1 MPEKVWVLENPIVK
15 SNRRDET
22 ATEMTESTGSGKN
35 PAVAAT
41 LSLLIWGM
49 GQFYN
54 RELKWGF
61 LFILLMANFYGIP
74 ALVIVYWNFLSPY
87 LETFQITRSGALMGT
102 EVFWMTGLIFWVSNV
117 LHAYYGADK
126 NRTKPFEGINHP
138 VLVTFCSFL
147 IPGWGQ
153 LLNGQPKKAFIFLIF
168 AAAGLAAVMV
178 PGSIFFIW
186 PMLVTIDDRI
196 AVEWMVVA
204 AVVIFPIVQLMWLV
218 GLYDAVKV
226 GLDPVKKEP
235 LRNRFEYAINRI
247 RIKGLARGVLPQ
259 MKVFLMLAS
268 FLALSL
274 ALGYFYFPL
283 NNYAQLLRSLEKATE
298 DRGMVLTPYLMDH
311 LLDTMAPNGSFYSED
326 RTKRSPHPSPAEK
339 RSMTR

>member
-1 MPEKVWVLENPIVK
+1 MPEKVWVLENPTIK
-15 SNRRDET
+15 SEKKDRT
-22 ATEMTESTGSGKN
+22 ATETTEPTGPGKN

-54 RELKWGF
+54 RELKLGF

-74 ALVIVYWNFLSPY
+74 ALVIVYWNFLTPY
-87 LETFQITRSGALMGT
+87 LETFHITRSDALMGT
-102 EVFWMTGLIFWVSNV
+102 EAFWLTGLIFWVSNV

-138 VLVTFCSFL
+138 VLVTLCSFL

-153 LLNGQPKKAFIFLIF
+153 LLNGQPKKAFFFLIF
-168 AAAGLAAVMV
+168 AAAGFAAVTAPV
-178 PGSIFFIW
+178 SIFFIW
-186 PMLVTIDDRI
+186 PMLATIDERI

-204 AVVIFPIVQLMWLV
+204 AAVIFPLVLLMWLV

-235 LRNRFEYAINRI
+235 LRNRIEYAINRI

-259 MKVFLMLAS
+259 MKVFLMLVL
-268 FLALSL
+268 FLGFTL

-283 NNYAQLLRSLEKATE
+283 NNYAPLLRGLEKATE
-298 DRGMVLTPYLMDH
+298 DRGMVLTPYLINH
-311 LLDTMAPNGSFYSED
+311 LLDTMAPDGSSHSED
-326 RTKRSPHPSPAEK
+326 RMNRSPRTSPAVN
-339 RSMTR
+339 R